1 MNTLQNHYGMAIRQ
15 NTNNLYSMKK
25 AIAAVLHH
33 STEHTTLEVRHRF
46 CPRTENSWCKFQK
59 DKITG
64 ENTYKENITIDKAVS
79 EIIAPVF
86 SHSDLGN
93 DELLKK
99 CMHGQTQNV
108 NESLNN
114 VIWTRCPKRVYVGN
128 STFKTAVASAVIA
141 YNDGSMGLFPV
152 FEKCGIEIGH
162 FTRVSSEQADKK
174 RIKHSNRKSTDKVK
188 SRRKRLRG
196 IKKGYREKEELE
208 EGQVYGYGMF

>member
-1 MNTLQNHYGMAIRQ
+1 MEVVGMKRMFHRSQRLHKLRYKFYIGDGDTKSFEEIRKSNPYPGLDLEKGECIGHVQKRVGSRLRTIKTNYAGKKLSDGKGIGRAKGRLTDKVMNTLQNHYGMAIRQ

-93 DELLKK
+93 DMN
-99 CMHGQTQNV
+99 C
-108 NESLNN
+108 
-114 VIWTRCPKRVYVGN
+114 
-128 STFKTAVASAVIA
+128 
-141 YNDGSMGLFPV
+141 
-152 FEKCGIEIGH
+152 
-162 FTRVSSEQADKK
+162 
-174 RIKHSNRKSTDKVK
+174 
-188 SRRKRLRG
+188 
-196 IKKGYREKEELE
+196 
-208 EGQVYGYGMF
+208 